1 MAITGDDLFFATV
14 AELNAGWRKGD
25 YSAKELA
32 EAFLG
37 RLEESG
43 KELNALAASLR
54 KEAVEQAKEVDG
66 DRKRERFR
74 GRLQGV
80 PFGAKDLLA
89 WPKAPTTWG
98 APPFATQTFD
108 QPASVLKKLKGAGA
122 VLIGKLAMIELAGG
136 PSYRWAKASHT
147 GPCRNPWNRAHWAG
161 GSSSGSGAAVAAGL
175 APWALGS
182 ETSGSI
188 LTPAAFCGVTGLRP
202 SYGLVSRA
210 GAMALSWTLDKIGP
224 LARSVEDCGII
235 LDAIAGGDGNDP
247 GSAGKGFYFAPQF
260 AKPLSEVT
268 IGYAPVDWNEWVDEE
283 TRPAYTEAL
292 AVFKAMGVKMREVE
306 LPDFPYG
313 ALVSTILQG
322 EAGSIFEDL
331 VESGRVKELVDEK
344 QIAALEATQ
353 GLLAKDYLRAMRIRR
368 LVVEQFRDFFYETDM
383 ILAPTRTG
391 VANAIAQPLDA
402 PRPPAPEGR
411 KRGLIQHIPAGNLA
425 GLPALS
431 LPCGFANGLPLGVTL
446 MARAF
451 HENAILAVGM
461 EYQKRT
467 DWHKRRPR

>member
-1 MAITGDDLFFATV
+1 
-14 AELNAGWRKGD
+14 
-25 YSAKELA
+25 
-32 EAFLG
+32 
-37 RLEESG
+37 
-43 KELNALAASLR
+43 
-54 KEAVEQAKEVDG
+54 
-66 DRKRERFR
+66 
-74 GRLQGV
+74 
-80 PFGAKDLLA
+80 
-89 WPKAPTTWG
+89 
-98 APPFATQTFD
+98 
-108 QPASVLKKLKGAGA
+108 
-122 VLIGKLAMIELAGG
+122 
-136 PSYRWAKASHT
+136 
-147 GPCRNPWNRAHWAG
+147 
-161 GSSSGSGAAVAAGL
+161 
-175 APWALGS
+175 
-182 ETSGSI
+182 
-188 LTPAAFCGVTGLRP
+188 
-202 SYGLVSRA
+202 
-210 GAMALSWTLDKIGP
+210 
-224 LARSVEDCGII
+224 
-235 LDAIAGGDGNDP
+235 
-247 GSAGKGFYFAPQF
+247 
-260 AKPLSEVT
+260 
-268 IGYAPVDWNEWVDEE
+268 
-283 TRPAYTEAL
+283 L